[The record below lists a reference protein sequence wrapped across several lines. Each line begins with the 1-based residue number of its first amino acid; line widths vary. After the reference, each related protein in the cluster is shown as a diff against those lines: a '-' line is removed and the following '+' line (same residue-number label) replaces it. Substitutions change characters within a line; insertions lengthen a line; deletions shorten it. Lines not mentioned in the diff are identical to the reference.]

1 GRVINY
7 SYDNINRETGET
19 WLVSGS
25 TVNTLTFSYDP
36 NGNELTAANSAG
48 TNTMAYDSIN
58 HMTAI
63 QEPFGFSLTYSYDGV
78 GNRTLVQD
86 SLSGVLTSVYRGGAA
101 TKIEMEN
108 GVRSGNDRWF
118 LKTSINTREQTPC
131 LQLHPNPPFL
141 ASTRTRSRECCLAS
155 IA

>member
-1 GRVINY
+1 M
-7 SYDNINRETGET
+7 
-19 WLVSGS
+19 
-25 TVNTLTFSYDP
+25 SYDP
-36 NGNELTAANSAG
+36 VGRLRAQTSPVGGVE
-48 TNTMAYDSIN
+48 
-58 HMTAI
+58 
-63 QEPFGFSLTYSYDGV
+63 TY
-78 GNRTLVQD
+78 T
-86 SLSGVLTSVYRGGAA
+86 YRGGAA